1 MTHLINSV
9 NNLVVLLHKYH
20 AISSFVQKG
29 LFSHRYSGAVLFA
42 KVLGL
47 IALLEY
53 SIMLLFEVLP
63 PLPPWLENG
72 LDAGLLS
79 LIATPF
85 LWRWIVVSDRE
96 RRKAEQT
103 LIQKN
108 EEIELARNHLEQFR
122 RAIDAFSIVALTD
135 ASGVI
140 TEVNDKFCAISG
152 YSREELL
159 GKTHRIVNSGI
170 HEAGFF
176 REMWATIGEGKIWH
190 GEICNRRKDGEL
202 YYVDSLIMPF
212 LDAAYHDRKY
222 IAIRH
227 DITDR
232 KKAAVELER
241 LAKEAQMA
249 SETKALFLANMSHE
263 IRTPMNAIIGMTGLL
278 LDMPIQKEQREF
290 IDIIRQSGEQLL
302 VLINDIL
309 DFSKIESGHMEFES
323 SIVDWRECVESS
335 LDLVASLASE
345 KKLDLI
351 YWIDPSV
358 PPAFYG
364 DITRLR
370 QVLVNLLSNGL
381 KFTERGEI
389 FISCNMK
396 NGDQSGDTRPRLH
409 VAVRDSGV
417 GISQESRNRLF
428 QSFSQVDA
436 STTRKYGGTGLG
448 LAISQRLIELMG
460 GRIWV
465 ESDVGKGSTFQFE
478 IPITIAELP
487 GRMMVH
493 TRNGTMDGRRI
504 LVIDDNDTNRQILK
518 LQIEQWGSHV
528 RCASS
533 AEEGWSWIERGDPI
547 ELVLTDFKMEGMN
560 GLELVNKIRE
570 SESVKELPVI
580 LMTSMGV
587 VPNSDNS
594 GNTKCLVKP
603 VRAQTLY
610 DEVQHILLGSVKRA
624 SESPR
629 ESDDG
634 KTSENY
640 PLKILL
646 AEDNVVNQKVANLIL
661 KRMGYRPD
669 TVANGLEV
677 LEALRQRDY
686 DVILLDVQ
694 MPEMDGLS
702 VAREVCR
709 IYDKSSRPRMIAM
722 TANALQGDRER
733 CIDAG
738 MDDYLS
744 KPVRKEEILQRL
756 KATYE
761 LIARN

>member
-1 MTHLINSV
+1 M
-9 NNLVVLLHKYH
+9 
-20 AISSFVQKG
+20 F
-29 LFSHRYSGAVLFA
+29 FSMKTEAYAKKYSGAVLFV
-42 KVLGL
+42 KVLAL
-47 IALLEY
+47 IALVEY
-53 SIMLLFEVLP
+53 SIMLLFEILP
-63 PLPPWLENG
+63 ALPPWLENG

-96 RRKAEQT
+96 RRRAEQE
-103 LIQKN
+103 LVQKK
-108 EEIELARNHLEQFR
+108 EEIEFAKNHLEQFR
-122 RAIDAFSIVALTD
+122 KAIDAFSIVAVTD
-135 ASGVI
+135 AAGVI

-152 YSREELL
+152 YSREELV
-159 GKTHRIVNSGI
+159 GKTHRVVNSGM

-176 REMWATIGEGKIWH
+176 RDMWATIGDGKIWR
-190 GEICNRRKDGEL
+190 GEICNRSKDGEL

-212 LDAAYHDRKY
+212 IDAVDHSRKY

-232 KKAAVELER
+232 KRAAAELER
-241 LAKEAQMA
+241 LAKEALMA
-249 SETKALFLANMSHE
+249 TEAKALFLANMSHE

-358 PPAFYG
+358 PSLFLG

-389 FISCNMK
+389 FVTCDIK
-396 NGDQSGDTRPRLH
+396 PAASGIDSRPLLH

-417 GISQESRNRLF
+417 GISRESRSRLF
-428 QSFSQVDA
+428 QSFTQVDA

-465 ESDVGKGSTFQFE
+465 ESEVGKGSTFEFE
-478 IPITIAELP
+478 IPITIAESP
-487 GRMMVH
+487 GRMMIH

-504 LVIDDNDTNRQILK
+504 LVVDDNDTNRNILK
-518 LQIEQWGSHV
+518 MQIEQWGSHV

-533 AEEGWSWIERGDPI
+533 GEEAWSWIERGDPI
-547 ELVLTDFKMEGMN
+547 DLILTDYKMPGMN
-560 GLELVNKIRE
+560 GIELVGKIRE
-570 SESVKELPVI
+570 SGPVRELPVI

-587 VPNSDNS
+587 VPNSDDN
-594 GNTKCLVKP
+594 GNTKLLVKP
-603 VRAQTLY
+603 VKAQSLL
-610 DEVQHILLGSVKRA
+610 DSVQQILLGSVK
-624 SESPR
+624 
-629 ESDDG
+629 
-634 KTSENY
+634 KVSENPLENDESKAGELY

-646 AEDNVVNQKVANLIL
+646 AEDNVVNQRVANLIL

-686 DVILLDVQ
+686 DVILLDIQ

-709 IYDKSSRPRMIAM
+709 IYDKESRPLMIAM

-733 CIDAG
+733 CIDSG

-744 KPVRKEEILQRL
+744 KPVRREEILQRL
-756 KATYE
+756 KSSHEMISRREVT
-761 LIARN
+761 IPTKR

>member
-1 MTHLINSV
+1 
-9 NNLVVLLHKYH
+9 
-20 AISSFVQKG
+20 
-29 LFSHRYSGAVLFA
+29 
-42 KVLGL
+42 
-47 IALLEY
+47 
-53 SIMLLFEVLP
+53 
-63 PLPPWLENG
+63 
-72 LDAGLLS
+72 
-79 LIATPF
+79 
-85 LWRWIVVSDRE
+85 
-96 RRKAEQT
+96 
-103 LIQKN
+103 
-108 EEIELARNHLEQFR
+108 
-122 RAIDAFSIVALTD
+122 
-135 ASGVI
+135 
-140 TEVNDKFCAISG
+140 
-152 YSREELL
+152 
-159 GKTHRIVNSGI
+159 
-170 HEAGFF
+170 
-176 REMWATIGEGKIWH
+176 
-190 GEICNRRKDGEL
+190 
-202 YYVDSLIMPF
+202 
-212 LDAAYHDRKY
+212 
-222 IAIRH
+222 
-227 DITDR
+227 
-232 KKAAVELER
+232 
-241 LAKEAQMA
+241 
-249 SETKALFLANMSHE
+249 
-263 IRTPMNAIIGMTGLL
+263 
-278 LDMPIQKEQREF
+278 
-290 IDIIRQSGEQLL
+290 
-302 VLINDIL
+302 
-309 DFSKIESGHMEFES
+309 MEFES